1 MEQASVKIC
10 FNARPSHDK
19 FVSLIYLDMRDRI
32 CPDIYAGFLTSNAK
46 ETRYMKKA
54 LKDSDVQVYEVSDYF
69 KKNWEKFTY
78 ERFVLFES
86 KYDCKPLWEIIYT
99 DRFLVKRSYDYCVRI
114 TTGYFCFFESIF
126 KDGRYDFYYDEA
138 IATLQSYIA
147 YVVGKKYGV
156 YYFSQTISRGG
167 LDLEYHYIQD
177 DPFQSNIL
185 FDNDYLQKKYD
196 KDAIQR
202 ADAYLKEF
210 EQHEMQPAYMKNN
223 GKKPRINAEVLLSPL
238 RYLKV
243 RTNPYCNDPYFYM
256 YYQIYKHAFDPLIF
270 YVRYQYGK
278 KYYHRADYAKKYV
291 YYPLHY
297 EPEASTLVCAQKY
310 EKQLYFIDSWA
321 KSLPADTVLYA
332 KEHYTYLGN
341 RPLSFYKSLEK
352 YPNVV
357 LIDPW
362 ESSRNLI
369 LHAQAVTT
377 LTGSAGFEAMLLR
390 KPVILGGNIFF
401 ENAPGV
407 VKVDDI
413 YGRYISIME
422 KWQQPDRKEIIQ
434 YLCAYFRSLKEGCS
448 NQEEKIALTKENI
461 HKISISIV
469 AEIQRKST
477 EKKQEEKYAES

>member
-1 MEQASVKIC
+1 MKQSRIKIC
-10 FNARPSHDK
+10 FIARPTHDK
-19 FVSLIYLDMRDRI
+19 FVTAIYKELCDNI
-32 CPDIYAGFLTSNAK
+32 CPDIAAGFLTSNAK
-46 ETRYMKKA
+46 ETRYIKKTIRNA
-54 LKDSDVQVYEVSDYF
+54 DIRIHEVSGYF
-69 KKNWEKFTY
+69 KKYWDQFTY

-86 KYDCKPLWEIIYT
+86 KYDCSPIWNIIYT
-99 DRFLVKRSYDYCVRI
+99 DRFLINRSYDDCVKI

-126 KDGRYDFYYDEA
+126 KDGRYEFYYDEA

-147 YVVGKKYGV
+147 YIVGRKYGV

-167 LDLEYHYIQD
+167 LDLKYHYIQD
-177 DPFQSNIL
+177 DPFQSDIL
-185 FDNDYLQKKYD
+185 FEQGYLKKKYD
-196 KDAIQR
+196 KDEMQR
-202 ADAYLKEF
+202 ADSYLKEF
-210 EQHEMQPAYMKNN
+210 ERHEIIPAYMKSN
-223 GKKPRINAEVLLSPL
+223 GKKPVINADVLLSPL

-256 YYQIYKHAFDPLIF
+256 YYQAYKHAFDPLLF
-270 YVRYQYGK
+270 YIRYHCSK
-278 KYYHRADYAKKYV
+278 KYYHDADVTRKYV

-297 EPEASTLVCAQKY
+297 EPEASTLVCASKY

-321 KSLPADTVLYA
+321 KSLPADTVLYV

-341 RPLSFYKSLEK
+341 RPVSFYKSLKK

-362 ESSRNLI
+362 VSSRRLI

-413 YGRYISIME
+413 YGKYIPVME
-422 KWQQPDRKEIIQ
+422 QWKQPAREEILQ
-434 YLCAYFRSLKEGCS
+434 YLCAYFRSLREGCS
-448 NQEEKIALTKENI
+448 NQEEQIALSKDNI
-461 HKISISIV
+461 HNIALSIM
-469 AEIQRKST
+469 EQIQRKQAET
-477 EKKQEEKYAES
+477 GGKNAES